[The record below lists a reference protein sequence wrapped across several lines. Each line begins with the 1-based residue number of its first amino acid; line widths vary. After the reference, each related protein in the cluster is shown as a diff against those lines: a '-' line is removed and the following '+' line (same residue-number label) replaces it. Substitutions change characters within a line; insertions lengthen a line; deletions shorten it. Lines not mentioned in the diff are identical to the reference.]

1 MKKIYFLKIQNPKG
15 ALKERKVLFTL
26 NCNKN
31 CFKISSKVYY
41 LQTERNLSRKL
52 TARVKTS
59 GLVEWARA
67 VSVHTESIQSVT
79 MKRMW
84 GRTSVWTEEK

>member
-1 MKKIYFLKIQNPKG
+1 MIQIDNINKENYFIKPH
-15 ALKERKVLFTL
+15 
-26 NCNKN
+26 
-31 CFKISSKVYY
+31 

-52 TARVKTS
+52 TASVKTS

>member
-1 MKKIYFLKIQNPKG
+1 MECLKDKKYRKKSIV
-15 ALKERKVLFTL
+15 ERIITIFITG
-26 NCNKN
+26 
-31 CFKISSKVYY
+31 SD

-52 TARVKTS
+52 TARVNTS

-79 MKRMW
+79 MNLGSNKYKMCSFMINMC
-84 GRTSVWTEEK
+84 TSCAA

>member
-1 MKKIYFLKIQNPKG
+1 MILMTKITRKITSLSKSFLPH
-15 ALKERKVLFTL
+15 
-26 NCNKN
+26 
-31 CFKISSKVYY
+31 

-79 MKRMW
+79 MNLELECNVMLQ
-84 GRTSVWTEEK
+84 

>member
-1 MKKIYFLKIQNPKG
+1 MYDSNNIIY
-15 ALKERKVLFTL
+15 KENYFIKPH
-26 NCNKN
+26 
-31 CFKISSKVYY
+31 

-52 TARVKTS
+52 TASVKTS

-79 MKRMW
+79 MNL
-84 GRTSVWTEEK
+84 E

>member
-1 MKKIYFLKIQNPKG
+1 MKDKG
-15 ALKERKVLFTL
+15 SFDGLLPH
-26 NCNKN
+26 
-31 CFKISSKVYY
+31 

-52 TARVKTS
+52 TASVKTS

-79 MKRMW
+79 MNLELECNVMLQ
-84 GRTSVWTEEK
+84 